1 MSTRVVALMMFAVA
15 TTWAQEAPVPEG
27 DDIPVVVL
35 PFTNIS
41 GAPADEWLRVGIAE
55 SIRVDVSAA
64 SGFISLTSTAVEQ
77 VQSAWV
83 VSGAFQRVDD
93 RLRITVQLTDADGRT
108 IRAATL
114 DGAFSE
120 LFALQDQICL
130 LYTSPSPRDRQKS
143 RMPSSA

>member
-1 MSTRVVALMMFAVA
+1 MSTRVVALMMLAVA
-15 TTWAQEAPVPEG
+15 TTWAQEVPVSEG
-27 DDIPVVVL
+27 EDTPVVIL

-41 GAPADEWLRVGIAE
+41 GAPADDWLSVGIAE

-64 SGFISLTSTAVEQ
+64 SGFISLTSTDIDQ

-83 VSGAFQRVDD
+83 VSGAFQRIDD
-93 RLRITVQLTDADGRT
+93 RLRITVQLTDTDGRT

-120 LFALQDQICL
+120 PVS
-130 LYTSPSPRDRQKS
+130 YTHLTLPTK
-143 RMPSSA
+143 A